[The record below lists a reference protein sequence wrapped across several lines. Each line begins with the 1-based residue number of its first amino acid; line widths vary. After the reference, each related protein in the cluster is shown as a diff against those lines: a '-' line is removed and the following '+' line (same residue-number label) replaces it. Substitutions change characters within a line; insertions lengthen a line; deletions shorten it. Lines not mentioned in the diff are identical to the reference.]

1 MTTFANNTSRS
12 VKHILIIV
20 IIIIMIIIINN
31 NDNNVS
37 NTSTDNTIKD
47 SNTNDQPIVGR
58 HVESVPCAACS
69 QFGR

>member
-1 MTTFANNTSRS
+1 
-12 VKHILIIV
+12 
-20 IIIIMIIIINN
+20 MIIIINN